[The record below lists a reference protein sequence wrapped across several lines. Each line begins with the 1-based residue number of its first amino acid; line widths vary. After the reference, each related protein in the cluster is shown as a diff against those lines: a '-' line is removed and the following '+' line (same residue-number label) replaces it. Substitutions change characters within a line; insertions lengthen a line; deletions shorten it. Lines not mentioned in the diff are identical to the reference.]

1 MAPKRKQDSACS
13 SVAVLAEEPQPKA
26 RVVDL
31 FGRPAPKI
39 VKAKAKAQVAE
50 LPVATPTPPVE
61 AKVKAQASELPVAT
75 PAPPVEAKEK
85 KKEKK
90 VKKKAERTQK
100 PLPVPLIVDTLC
112 AKSGLTHNQC
122 RSFLEALRSVAAEE
136 LASGTRALKV
146 PSFVNFKLKVSP
158 AKPATKKKLF
168 GRDEATI
175 PAKKERF
182 HLRCT
187 LTTQL
192 QQEIVTAMGPADT
205 ETEPLS
211 TQSAERD

>member
-13 SVAVLAEEPQPKA
+13 SVAILAEEPQPKA
-26 RVVDL
+26 RSVDL

-39 VKAKAKAQVAE
+39 AKVKAKAKAQVAE
-50 LPVATPTPPVE
+50 IPVA
-61 AKVKAQASELPVAT
+61 A

-85 KKEKK
+85 KPKEKK
-90 VKKKAERTQK
+90 DKKPKAERTQK

-112 AKSGLTHNQC
+112 AKSGLTHHQC

-158 AKPATKKKLF
+158 AKPETKKKLF

-182 HLRCT
+182 HLCCT

-211 TQSAERD
+211 TQSVERD